1 MSSSSP
7 WLDAV
12 TEELQGLRKNW
23 GWFLVLGVGLIIL
36 GCVAISSSFI
46 ATLATVVVIGT
57 FLVIGGVLEVV
68 SGLRA
73 GNWRGLVVH
82 LLTGI
87 LYIVAGILMI
97 EKPEI
102 AAAALTLM
110 LAAAFLFGG
119 LLRIVISVSQRFS
132 GWGWVLLHGVI
143 SVVLG
148 IMIWRQWPEA
158 SYWVIGLFVGI
169 DLLFAGWSWVMLALG
184 IRSLP
189 APAPER

>member
-1 MSSSSP
+1 MSGSSP
-7 WLDAV
+7 WLDALA
-12 TEELQGLRKNW
+12 EELHGLRKNW
-23 GWFLVLGVGLIIL
+23 GWFLVLGIALIIL
-36 GCVAISSSFI
+36 GCVAISYSFI
-46 ATLATVVVIGT
+46 ATLTTAVVIGV
-57 FLVIGGVLEVV
+57 FLVIGGAIEVA

-87 LYIVAGILMI
+87 LYIVAGLLMI
-97 EKPEI
+97 ENPAL
-102 AAAALTLM
+102 AAVVLTLL
-110 LAAAFLFGG
+110 LAAAFLAGG
-119 LLRIVISVSQRFS
+119 VLRIVISLAHRFS
-132 GWGWVLLHGVI
+132 GWGWVLFHGVI

-148 IMIWRQWPEA
+148 IMIWRRWPEA

-189 APAPER
+189 TPAPER